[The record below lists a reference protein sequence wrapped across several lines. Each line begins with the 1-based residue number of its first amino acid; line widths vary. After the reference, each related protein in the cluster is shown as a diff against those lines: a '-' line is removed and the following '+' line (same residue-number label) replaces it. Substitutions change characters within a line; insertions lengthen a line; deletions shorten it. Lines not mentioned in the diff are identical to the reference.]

1 MLRIV
6 KALLATA
13 AAFAI
18 LALPSGAGA
27 AASPRVVGG
36 SDTPIT
42 ATPYQVALF
51 SPTAGPDNGF
61 FCGGVIYDATH
72 VLTAAHCVF
81 DDANGQV
88 RSPSAI
94 HVLAGTNDLDT
105 PQAGTDDPVQFTS
118 FDPSYDPSVNDYDVA
133 VLTLANPLSTSAS
146 IAPIPL
152 IGLGDPSS
160 LAVMGKAARVS
171 GWGDRTAQG
180 PGGTGNPDYPNILQ
194 SAQVHVTDQA
204 ACENDYSGIVPVT
217 ARMLCADDPGQ
228 DSCFGDSG
236 GPLVVVDPSKG
247 GTSPA
252 NYVLAGLVDSGYG
265 CAQTGFPG
273 IYNAM
278 ANGSLQAFLT
288 SNPPQAP
295 QQQGATTISGRATA
309 GQTATCNPGAWSGG
323 PTFAYEFFQDLG
335 DNQRPAL
342 IGGPSPQNTYVIKAA
357 DVGLKIFCVTKA
369 TAAGGYGYGL
379 SDDLAGSTVTTP
391 SPTTVKDTSKPTLSL
406 ARKSCSTRG
415 RCVVNVQVSDRTP
428 SSGIAG
434 VAAKLRWRA
443 IVRCHKRTSRR
454 CTRTKTK
461 TVKARSIGGGHY
473 LIVVSHL
480 SPRTYGLILRAADKA
495 GNHQRRTTYVTLRVK
510 ARKRR

>member
-1 MLRIV
+1 MLRRV

-18 LALPSGAGA
+18 LVLPSGAGA

-36 SDTPIT
+36 SDTAIT

-61 FCGGVIYDATH
+61 FCGGVIYDTTH

-81 DDANGQV
+81 DDATGQV

-94 HVLAGTNDLDT
+94 HVLAGTNDLDNPGT
-105 PQAGTDDPVQFTS
+105 GTDDPVRFTS

-133 VLTLANPLSTSAS
+133 VLTLVNPLSTSAS
-146 IAPIPL
+146 VATIPL
-152 IGLGDPSS
+152 IGVGDPSG
-160 LAVMGKAARVS
+160 LAATGKAARVS

-180 PGGTGNPDYPNILQ
+180 PGGTSNPDYPNILQ
-194 SAQVHVTDQA
+194 SAQVHVTDKA
-204 ACENDYSGIVPVT
+204 TCVSDYASIVPVSD
-217 ARMLCADDPGQ
+217 RMVCADDPGK

-236 GPLVVVDPSKG
+236 GPLVVVDQSLG

-265 CAQTGFPG
+265 CAQPGFPG

-278 ANGSLQAFLT
+278 ANASLQAYLT
-288 SNPPQAP
+288 SSPPQAP
-295 QQQGATTISGRATA
+295 QQQSATTISGNASS
-309 GQTATCNPGAWSGG
+309 GQTATCNPGAWGGG

-335 DNQRPAL
+335 DNQTPRL
-342 IGGPSPQNTYVIKAA
+342 IAGPITQSTYLIKAA
-357 DVGLKIFCVTKA
+357 DVGSKIFCVTKA

-379 SDDLAGSTVTTP
+379 SDDLAGSTVTSP
-391 SPTTVKDTSKPTLSL
+391 PPTTVKDTSKPTLSV

-428 SSGIAG
+428 SSGIAD

-443 IVRCHKRTSRR
+443 IVRCHKGSRKR
-454 CTRTKTK
+454 CMRTKTK
-461 TVKARSIGGGHY
+461 TVKAKSIGGGHY

-510 ARKRR
+510 AKRRS